1 MSQTYERLVD
11 HENRIENL
19 EKKLLKYRVL
29 LEMSDVVEKAQKEY
43 SELLIF
49 AERHSYPFEKCD
61 NIVKL
66 FTVLDELRGDTNKKV
81 FRTMAAIEKE
91 FFPNSYKKKLE
102 EEEKNKPEVFGTR
115 LAKEIMEEIR
125 RKLREESK

>member
-1 MSQTYERLVD
+1 MCQTYERLVD

-49 AERHSYPFEKCD
+49 AVRHNYPFEECD

-66 FTVLDELRGDTNKKV
+66 FTVLDELRDD
-81 FRTMAAIEKE
+81 
-91 FFPNSYKKKLE
+91 
-102 EEEKNKPEVFGTR
+102 
-115 LAKEIMEEIR
+115 
-125 RKLREESK
+125 